1 MKVSIISYIKEIGK
15 QAIDKFLILNGYR
28 PKYDK
33 EWVNPPY
40 PYNKPSVTLFD
51 IAFRVSYIVGIMLY
65 LVYMNT
71 IKLYPLE
78 INLNNGNLIV
88 DKNLE
93 HVTKLSK
100 NWYRLFDISQTKYQI
115 KPFDLKS
122 RILPIK
128 ANLNAI
134 HIDLG
139 VFTEFTIMSNIE
151 PDEKTYSS
159 IVFTDKD
166 KIQQIKEKGLVFL
179 AEYPDNRNVQEIRM
193 IVFSALLAFFIQ
205 DTIIKI
211 KEFLKSPYNKKW
223 SVARSIEKIDKKVET

>member
-1 MKVSIISYIKEIGK
+1 MKIQLLSFIEGLGK
-15 QAIDKFLILNGYR
+15 QIIDKFLILNGYR

-33 EWVNPPY
+33 KWVNPPY

-51 IAFRVSYIVGIMLY
+51 IVFRISYIAGILLY
-65 LVYMNT
+65 LIYMNT
-71 IKLYPLE
+71 IILYPLN

-88 DKNLE
+88 DNNLE

-115 KPFDLKS
+115 KPFELKS
-122 RILPIK
+122 KILPIK
-128 ANLNAI
+128 ADLDAI
-134 HIDLG
+134 RIDLG
-139 VFTEFTIMSNIE
+139 VFTEFTMMSNIE

-166 KIQQIKEKGLVFL
+166 KIQQIKEKGLDFL

-223 SVARSIEKIDKKVET
+223 SVARSIEKIEKKVEA